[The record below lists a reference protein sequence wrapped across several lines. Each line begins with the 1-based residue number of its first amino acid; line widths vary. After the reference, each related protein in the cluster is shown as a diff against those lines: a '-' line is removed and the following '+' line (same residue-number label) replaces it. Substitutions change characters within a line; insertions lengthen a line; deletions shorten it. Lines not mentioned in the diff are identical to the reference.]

1 MHYLDNAAT
10 TRVADEVIE
19 VITET
24 LRGHFANASA
34 LYTPAADSEQLLED
48 SRASIAAALGCAP
61 TELLFTASG
70 SEGNNI
76 ALWGAAF
83 ARRNWAKDIVVTGY
97 EHASLTHPCDQLGAL
112 GYTVKVVKPTAEG
125 IVTPQMLADAVGPHT
140 ALVAAMQVNNETGAM
155 LDVAEMVKLVK
166 AKNARTA
173 VHVDGVQAF
182 MKLPVDVRRFGV
194 DSYAVVGHKIHAPK
208 GIGALYLRKGYHI
221 EPPYLGGK
229 QEQGLRP
236 GTENLAYAA
245 GFAKAVQLLRPTMAA
260 RFEKAKAQN
269 AWLREQIAAREGF
282 VLNSPPAETCSPYIL
297 NFSIPGL
304 RSETVLHYLELKKQ
318 VYVSSASACGKGA
331 ASHTLQAM
339 GLAAA
344 RIDGA
349 LRVSLCGETTQE
361 DLEVLMEGL
370 DEAAAKLARA
380 RKR

>member
-19 VITET
+19 VITDT
-24 LRGHFANASA
+24 LRKHYANASA
-34 LYTPAADSEQLLED
+34 LYTPAADSENVLED
-48 SRASIAAALGCAP
+48 SRAAIAGALGCAP
-61 TELLFTASG
+61 GELLFTASG

-97 EHASLTHPCDQLGAL
+97 EHASLTRPLDQLGAL

-125 IVTPQMLADAVGPHT
+125 TVTPQMLADAVGPHT
-140 ALVAAMQVNNETGAM
+140 ALVAAIHVNNETGAL
-155 LDVAEMVKLVK
+155 LDAAQLVKLVK

-173 VHVDGVQAF
+173 VHIDGVQAF
-182 MKLPVDVRRFGV
+182 MKIPVDVRKLGV
-194 DSYAVVGHKIHAPK
+194 DSYTVVGHKIHAPK
-208 GIGALYLRKGYHI
+208 GVGALYLRKGYHI

-236 GTENLAYAA
+236 GTENLAYIA
-245 GFAKAVQLLRPTMAA
+245 GFAKAVELLRPTLAA
-260 RFEKAKAQN
+260 RYEKAKAFN
-269 AWLREQIAAREGF
+269 EWLRQQIAAREGF
-282 VLNSPPAETCSPYIL
+282 VLNSPALDCCSPYIL

-349 LRVSLCGETTQE
+349 LRISFCGETQQA
-361 DLEVLMEGL
+361 DLDALLEGL

-380 RKR
+380 KKR